1 MVSPAIFLSPMPTVE
16 KTIAHRPSA
25 KLPTEKLLGL
35 RAHLDAAIRG
45 QPHVMERTTSVLTRG
60 ELGLAHPGRPKGS
73 FLFVGPTGVGKTELT
88 NVFTAYL
95 FDGRKPIRFDMSEY
109 QNQSSVEK
117 LIGQAADE
125 TGLLGRA
132 LSGATEGTLLFDEIE
147 KAHPLVLDLFLQML
161 DDASITFATG
171 ERKNLSRFYTVF
183 TSNIGSAEVM
193 RMTSAPMAT
202 VERTV
207 LSRVGQQL
215 RPELVGRITE
225 KLVFARL
232 GFDTQR
238 EICELMI
245 DRERA
250 RLCALGFEL
259 SVESDAVEFLIR
271 RGYHK
276 TLGARP
282 MRSVVERHL
291 QEAVA
296 TALLLHG
303 SGGGRLIVD
312 GNNDRLALHEKTTVG

>member
-1 MVSPAIFLSPMPTVE
+1 MQLEEIILSPAVL
-16 KTIAHRPSA
+16 A
-25 KLPTEKLLGL
+25 TEKLRGL
-35 RAHLDAAIRG
+35 CAHLQENIKG
-45 QPHVMERTTSVLTRG
+45 QLHVMERVASVLTRG

-117 LIGQAADE
+117 LIGQGAEE

-132 LSGATEGTLLFDEIE
+132 LTDVTEGTLLFDEIE

-171 ERKNLSRFYTVF
+171 ERKRLSSFYTVF
-183 TSNIGSAEVM
+183 TSNIGSSEVM

-245 DRERA
+245 ERERA
-250 RLCALGFEL
+250 RLRDLGFVLEANGE
-259 SVESDAVEFLIR
+259 VVEFLIR
-271 RGYHK
+271 RGFHK

-282 MRSVVERHL
+282 MRSTVERYL
-291 QEAVA
+291 QDAIAEG
-296 TALLLHG
+296 LISHQSG
-303 SGGGRLIVD
+303 SGRVVVD
-312 GNNDRLALHEKTTVG
+312 SRNERLALGA

>member
-1 MVSPAIFLSPMPTVE
+1 MLVE
-16 KTIAHRPSA
+16 ESIVLNPSA
-25 KLPTEKLLGL
+25 PSQADKLRGL
-35 RAHLDAAIRG
+35 RLHLDVNIRG
-45 QPHVMERTTSVLTRG
+45 QPHVMERATSVLTRG

-95 FDGRKPIRFDMSEY
+95 FDGSKPIRFDMSEY

-117 LIGQAADE
+117 LIGQQSDE

-132 LSGATEGTLLFDEIE
+132 LNGVTEGTLLFDEIE

-183 TSNIGSAEVM
+183 TSNIGSSEVM

-225 KLVFARL
+225 KIVFSRL
-232 GFDTQR
+232 EFDTQC
-238 EICELMI
+238 EICELI
-245 DRERA
+245 IGRERA
-250 RLCALGFEL
+250 RLHGMGF
-259 SVESDAVEFLIR
+259 SVEVSDGAVEFLIR
-271 RGYHK
+271 KGYHRS
-276 TLGARP
+276 LGARP
-282 MRSVVERHL
+282 MRSVVERYL
-291 QEAVA
+291 QDAVA
-296 TALLLHG
+296 
-303 SGGGRLIVD
+303 GRLLACDSGCGRLVVD
-312 GNNDRLALHEKTTVG
+312 CRNETLELQG

>member
-1 MVSPAIFLSPMPTVE
+1 MPPSFAIAEAASSSPGVPGKNRLV
-16 KTIAHRPSA
+16 
-25 KLPTEKLLGL
+25 GL
-35 RAHLDAAIRG
+35 RTFLEANIRG
-45 QPHVMERTTSVLTRG
+45 QRQIMERVASVLTRG

-88 NVFTAYL
+88 NVFTANL
-95 FDGRKPIRFDMSEY
+95 FDGLKPIRFDMSEY

-117 LIGQAADE
+117 LIGQAE
-125 TGLLGRA
+125 NEIGLLGRA
-132 LSGATEGTLLFDEIE
+132 LAGVSSGTLLFDEIE

-171 ERKNLSRFYTVF
+171 ERKNLGQFYIVF
-183 TSNIGSAEVM
+183 TSNIGSGEVM

-225 KLVFARL
+225 KLVFGRL
-232 GFDTQR
+232 NFDTQR

-245 DRERA
+245 ERERS
-250 RLCALGFEL
+250 RLRALGFDFEMGAE
-259 SVESDAVEFLIR
+259 VVEFLIR
-271 RGYHK
+271 KGYHK
-276 TLGARP
+276 LLGARP

-291 QEAVA
+291 QDAIA
-296 TALLLHG
+296 QRLLL
-303 SGGGRLIVD
+303 SKSVGGQLTVDLASESLILQ
-312 GNNDRLALHEKTTVG
+312 G

>member
-1 MVSPAIFLSPMPTVE
+1 MFAEDATAPHAPA
-16 KTIAHRPSA
+16 SA
-25 KLPTEKLLGL
+25 QSEKLRRL
-35 RAHLDAAIRG
+35 RAHLEEKIRG
-45 QPHVMERTTSVLTRG
+45 QTHVMDRVASVLTRG

-88 NVFTAYL
+88 NVFTGYL
-95 FDGRKPIRFDMSEY
+95 CEGRRPIRFDMSEY

-117 LIGQAADE
+117 LIGDEADE
-125 TGLLGRA
+125 IGLLGRA
-132 LSGATEGTLLFDEIE
+132 LGGAPEGTLLFDEIE
-147 KAHPLVLDLFLQML
+147 KAHPLVLDLFLQVL

-171 ERKNLSRFYTVF
+171 ERKNLSRFYVVF
-183 TSNIGSAEVM
+183 TSNIGSSEVM

-232 GFDTQR
+232 GFDIQR

-245 DRERA
+245 ERERL
-250 RLCALGFEL
+250 RLRDLGFALEAKGR
-259 SVESDAVEFLIR
+259 VVEFLVR
-271 RGYHK
+271 RGFHK

-291 QEAVA
+291 QDAVA
-296 TALLLHG
+296 DGLLSRGTG
-303 SGGGRLIVD
+303 SGLVTVDSGNERLVLQAE
-312 GNNDRLALHEKTTVG
+312 RAS

>member
-1 MVSPAIFLSPMPTVE
+1 MSTEAVPIPFT
-16 KTIAHRPSA
+16 SA
-25 KLPTEKLLGL
+25 SAQTERLRGL
-35 RAHLDAAIRG
+35 RPHLEANIRG

-132 LSGATEGTLLFDEIE
+132 LGGVVEGTLLFDEIE
-147 KAHPLVLDLFLQML
+147 KAHPLVLDLFLQIL

-183 TSNIGSAEVM
+183 TSNIGSSEVM
-193 RMTSAPMAT
+193 RMSSAPMAT

-207 LSRVGQQL
+207 LARVGQQL

-225 KLVFARL
+225 KLVFGRL
-232 GFDTQR
+232 SFDTQR

-245 DRERA
+245 ERERV
-250 RLCALGFEL
+250 RLRELGFALETNGE
-259 SVESDAVEFLIR
+259 VVEFLIR
-271 RGYHK
+271 RGFHK
-276 TLGARP
+276 NLGARP
-282 MRSVVERHL
+282 MRATVERHL
-291 QEAVA
+291 QDAIA
-296 TALLLHG
+296 GGMLCQGTG
-303 SGGGRLIVD
+303 SGRVVVDARNERLV
-312 GNNDRLALHEKTTVG
+312 LHPNPASFCDKRVTAP

>member
-1 MVSPAIFLSPMPTVE
+1 M
-16 KTIAHRPSA
+16 PSA
-25 KLPTEKLLGL
+25 AATIPFPSAAAQTERLRGL
-35 RAHLDAAIRG
+35 RSHLEANIRG
-45 QPHVMERTTSVLTRG
+45 QSHVMERVTSVLTRG

-88 NVFTAYL
+88 NVFTACL
-95 FDGRKPIRFDMSEY
+95 FNGGKPLRFDMSEY

-117 LIGQAADE
+117 LIGQEAHE

-132 LSGATEGTLLFDEIE
+132 LDGVAEGTLLFDEIE
-147 KAHPLVLDLFLQML
+147 KAHPLVLDLFLQVL

-183 TSNIGSAEVM
+183 TSNIGSSEVM

-225 KLVFARL
+225 KLVFGRL

-245 DRERA
+245 ERECA
-250 RLCALGFEL
+250 RLSALGFALETNGE
-259 SVESDAVEFLIR
+259 VVEFLIR
-271 RGYHK
+271 RGFHRH
-276 TLGARP
+276 LGARP
-282 MRSVVERHL
+282 MRGAVERHL
-291 QEAVA
+291 QDAITQGVLSGG
-296 TALLLHG
+296 TG
-303 SGGGRLIVD
+303 SGPVMVDTRNERLVLRA
-312 GNNDRLALHEKTTVG
+312 NAASLA

>member
-1 MVSPAIFLSPMPTVE
+1 MFIEETTALSSSPPLPAT
-16 KTIAHRPSA
+16 
-25 KLPTEKLLGL
+25 KLRGL
-35 RAHLDAAIRG
+35 RRHLDAHIRG
-45 QPHVMERTTSVLTRG
+45 QPHVMERAASVLTRG

-73 FLFVGPTGVGKTELT
+73 FLFVGPTGVGKTELA
-88 NVFTAYL
+88 NVFTGYL

-117 LIGQAADE
+117 LIGQDADE

-132 LSGATEGTLLFDEIE
+132 LNGTTEGTLLFDEIE

-183 TSNIGSAEVM
+183 TSNIGSSEVM

-207 LSRVGQQL
+207 LSRIGQQL

-245 DRERA
+245 DRERT
-250 RLCALGFEL
+250 RLRELGFTLETTGA
-259 SVESDAVEFLIR
+259 VVEFLIR
-271 RGYHK
+271 RGFHK

-282 MRSVVERHL
+282 MRAVVERHL
-291 QEAVA
+291 QDAIAEGMLAN
-296 TALLLHG
+296 G
-303 SGGGRLIVD
+303 SGCGRFVVD
-312 GNNDRLALHEKTTVG
+312 ERNDRLVLHPIASAV

>member
-1 MVSPAIFLSPMPTVE
+1 MFVEEPTALR
-16 KTIAHRPSA
+16 TAPPLQA
-25 KLPTEKLLGL
+25 EKLRGL
-35 RAHLDAAIRG
+35 RSHLDASIRG
-45 QPHVMERTTSVLTRG
+45 QPHVMERATSVLTRG

-117 LIGQAADE
+117 LIGQEADE

-132 LSGATEGTLLFDEIE
+132 LNGCTEGTLLFDEIE

-183 TSNIGSAEVM
+183 TSNIGSSEVM

-225 KLVFARL
+225 KLVFGRL
-232 GFDTQR
+232 NFDTQR

-250 RLCALGFEL
+250 RLRDLGFTLEANGE
-259 SVESDAVEFLIR
+259 VVEFLIR
-271 RGYHK
+271 RGFHK

-291 QEAVA
+291 QDAIAEGM
-296 TALLLHG
+296 LSGGLG
-303 SGGGRLIVD
+303 SGRVVVD
-312 GNNDRLALHEKTTVG
+312 ARNDRLVLHASESAG

>member
-1 MVSPAIFLSPMPTVE
+1 MFIEEPT
-16 KTIAHRPSA
+16 A
-25 KLPTEKLLGL
+25 LPTSSRLQAERLRGL
-35 RAHLDAAIRG
+35 RSHLDANIRG
-45 QPHVMERTTSVLTRG
+45 QPHVTERATSVLTRG
-60 ELGLAHPGRPKGS
+60 ELGLSHPGRPKGS

-95 FDGRKPIRFDMSEY
+95 FGGRKPIRFDMSEY

-117 LIGQAADE
+117 LIGQEADE

-132 LSGATEGTLLFDEIE
+132 LHGATEGTLLFDEIE

-171 ERKNLSRFYTVF
+171 ERRNLSRFYTVF
-183 TSNIGSAEVM
+183 TSNIGSSEVM

-245 DRERA
+245 DRERT
-250 RLCALGFEL
+250 RLRDLGFALEANGE
-259 SVESDAVEFLIR
+259 VAEFLIR
-271 RGYHK
+271 RGFHK

-291 QEAVA
+291 QDAIAEGM
-296 TALLLHG
+296 LSDG
-303 SGGGRLIVD
+303 SGSGRVVVD
-312 GNNDRLALHEKTTVG
+312 ARNDRLVLRENASAV

>member
-1 MVSPAIFLSPMPTVE
+1 MLLQETAISPAPL
-16 KTIAHRPSA
+16 R
-25 KLPTEKLLGL
+25 TEKLRGL
-35 RAHLDAAIRG
+35 CAHLEKNIRG
-45 QPHVMERTTSVLTRG
+45 QPHVMERVASVLTRG

-88 NVFTAYL
+88 NVFTEYL

-117 LIGQAADE
+117 LIGQGADE

-132 LSGATEGTLLFDEIE
+132 LADVTEGTLLFDEIE
-147 KAHPLVLDLFLQML
+147 KAHPLVLDLFLQLL

-171 ERKNLSRFYTVF
+171 ERKKFSRFYTVF
-183 TSNIGSAEVM
+183 TSNIGSSEVM

-232 GFDTQR
+232 GFDVQR

-245 DRERA
+245 ERERA
-250 RLCALGFEL
+250 RLRDLGFVLEAN
-259 SVESDAVEFLIR
+259 SEVVEFLIR
-271 RGYHK
+271 RGFHK

-282 MRSVVERHL
+282 MRSTVERYL
-291 QEAVA
+291 QDAIADGLIVQRS
-296 TALLLHG
+296 G
-303 SGGGRLIVD
+303 SGRVVVD
-312 GNNDRLALHEKTTVG
+312 SKNERLALASE

>member
-1 MVSPAIFLSPMPTVE
+1 MVSTLTAGEAACREHL
-16 KTIAHRPSA
+16 R
-25 KLPTEKLLGL
+25 GL
-35 RAHLDAAIRG
+35 RLRLEAAIRG
-45 QPHVMERTTSVLTRG
+45 QAHVMERVASVLIRG

-88 NVFTAYL
+88 NVFTACL
-95 FDGRKPIRFDMSEY
+95 FAGRKPIRFDMSEY

-117 LIGQAADE
+117 LIGQSGSE

-132 LSGATEGTLLFDEIE
+132 LEGVADGTLLFDEIE

-161 DDASITFATG
+161 DDASITLATG
-171 ERKNLSRFYTVF
+171 ERKNLSRFYVVF
-183 TSNIGSAEVM
+183 TSNIGSSEVM

-215 RPELVGRITE
+215 RPELVGRVTE

-245 DRERA
+245 EREQA
-250 RLCALGFEL
+250 RLRGLGFALETNGG
-259 SVESDAVEFLIR
+259 VIEFLIR
-271 RGYHK
+271 RGFHK

-291 QEAVA
+291 QDAIAEG
-296 TALLLHG
+296 LLSHG
-303 SGGGRLIVD
+303 SGSGRVEVD
-312 GNNDRLALHEKTTVG
+312 SRNEHLVLRRHEQ